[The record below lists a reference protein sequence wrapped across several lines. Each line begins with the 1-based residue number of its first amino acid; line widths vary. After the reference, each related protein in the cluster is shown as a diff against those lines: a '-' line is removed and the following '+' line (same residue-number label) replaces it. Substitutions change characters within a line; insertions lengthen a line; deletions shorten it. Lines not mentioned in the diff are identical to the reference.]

1 MLCYVYLEVMLSVW
15 ALLFMYVLGWFSL
28 PPFLSAALGGING
41 SFIIFPMDTSTFVH
55 LPVWT
60 ICYQLHGTGGH
71 QITYVLSF
79 IYIYISLSLCG
90 CVWLSSLG
98 DVRHRWM
105 DHFDSWGLLGCCDF
119 DLCALFFMLQC
130 TYDICLDDGSQ
141 LGI

>member
-1 MLCYVYLEVMLSVW
+1 MCGPSFLCMFWDGLACLPFYQQPLEGLMGVSLFSPWTQVRLSIYQFGQFAISYMGPVVIKLHMFYLL
-15 ALLFMYVLGWFSL
+15 
-28 PPFLSAALGGING
+28 
-41 SFIIFPMDTSTFVH
+41 
-55 LPVWT
+55 
-60 ICYQLHGTGGH
+60 
-71 QITYVLSF
+71 
-79 IYIYISLSLCG
+79 YIYIFLSLCG